1 MEMDT
6 KLRYLSLIL
15 AAIGFIDSLY
25 LTYVKLSH
33 QQVYCGGLGE
43 CETVNN
49 SPYSEIGG
57 IPIALLGMGAYLVII
72 IILFLEIR
80 GDFWRANARLI
91 VFGLSL
97 IGILYSLYLTYIEL
111 AVLYAICPYC
121 VLSAIVMLVLFVVST
136 IRLMTDQKILD

>member
-1 MEMDT
+1 MNLDQ
-6 KLRYLSLIL
+6 KLRVTSALL

-49 SPYSEIGG
+49 SPYSEING
-57 IPIALLGMGAYLVII
+57 IPIALLGIGGYLLII
-72 IILFLEIR
+72 VLLYLETRGGFWQSNSRLF
-80 GDFWRANARLI
+80 

-97 IGILYSLYLTYIEL
+97 IGILYSIYLTYIEI
-111 AVLYAICPYC
+111 AVLKAICPYC
-121 VLSAIVMLVLFVVST
+121 VLSAVVMLMLFLIST
-136 IRLMTDQKILD
+136 YRLVAE